1 MHGQR
6 PALHQRMTHAN
17 SRIAQCA
24 GCAGCAG
31 CAAHIVAASRTMS
44 TVVHFGN
51 ARMTFRRLPHINEGS
66 QNE

>member
-24 GCAGCAG
+24 TCAGCAV
-31 CAAHIVAASRTMS
+31 HIVAASRITS
-44 TVVHFGN
+44 TIVHFGN